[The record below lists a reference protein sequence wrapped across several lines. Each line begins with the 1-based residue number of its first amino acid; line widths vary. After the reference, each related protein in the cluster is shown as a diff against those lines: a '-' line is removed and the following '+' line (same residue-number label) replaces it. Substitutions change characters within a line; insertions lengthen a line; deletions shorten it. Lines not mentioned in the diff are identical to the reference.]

1 MKRAFVLA
9 IASFAIAASAA
20 AQVPTTS
27 PTPGPHDPNP
37 PMNAPDLRLPPPCAP
52 TPSLAANGG
61 VVRPVAT
68 QPQPAIGAAARS
80 VDGDSAIQCSASTAA
95 QSAELP
101 GLISPAAN
109 Q

>member
-1 MKRAFVLA
+1 MKPAFVLA

-20 AQVPTTS
+20 AQAPTTS
-27 PTPGPHDPNP
+27 STPGPHDPNP

-52 TPSLAANGG
+52 TPNLAANGG
-61 VVRPVAT
+61 AVRPVAT
-68 QPQPAIGAAARS
+68 QPKRVAAGA
-80 VDGDSAIQCSASTAA
+80 GPIDSDSTIQCSANAA
-95 QSAELP
+95 VQSAELP